1 MTPPAEDDEV
11 PSGGQ
16 PEEAS
21 LLPPGFF
28 DARYLPDGIPA
39 ELAEQT
45 REDFSATGL
54 LSAGRGFEY
63 RPQQQEMGEAVAH
76 ALQADAP
83 LLVEAGT
90 GVGKSLAYLLPS
102 IRFALENNRKAIIS
116 THTINLQEQ
125 LFHKDIPTI
134 AKALGMPF
142 KAALLKGRAN
152 YLCLTRL
159 RRAVAQSGDLFNQVE
174 TKQLH
179 DLLAWAQ
186 DCGEGTLA
194 ELPQDLEISPKVWA
208 QVCSE
213 SHVCTPRNC
222 GPDCPYQAAKR
233 RVQEA
238 QLVVLNHTLF
248 FGLLAL
254 SDLTQPEDEAPQEG
268 FIFPGDF
275 VVLDEA
281 HTIETVA
288 ANQFGASLP
297 EAELRY
303 DLLRLY
309 NPRTHK
315 GALRHQATPRL
326 LQYIEDAQTA
336 VDEFFA
342 CARKDCQL
350 DEHHGTVRLRQPD
363 WTADILSPAL
373 ATLESEILGMAE
385 LEEKDVARDELM
397 DIAARLRAWRETTVE
412 LVRLTQLDTCVYWA
426 ESAGAEGAYT
436 SLRSALINV
445 APVLREKLFGAD
457 RACICTSAT
466 LSTGERG
473 MDYFAGRVGAENAMT
488 LKIGSPFNFAE
499 QMQIVVARSMPPPPP
514 ATEEEEYQNELFCWI
529 TRCLERSQGRAFVL
543 FTSYNL
549 LRTMAARLR
558 PYCAE
563 QGWPLLVQG
572 DKLTRSQMLHHFKE
586 SIGSVL
592 LGTDSFWT
600 GVDVPGEA
608 LSNVI
613 VTRIPFESP
622 GNPLTEARIEDI
634 EARGGNSFRDY
645 ILPEAVLK
653 FRQGIGRLIRSKSD
667 TGMVCLLDSR
677 ITGKYYG
684 ARFMYAMPPDA
695 RREFL

>member
-1 MTPPAEDDEV
+1 MPFD
-11 PSGGQ
+11 PSY
-16 PEEAS
+16 A
-21 LLPPGFF
+21 
-28 DARYLPDGIPA
+28 PDGIPA
-39 ELAEQT
+39 ALIEQT
-45 REDFSATGL
+45 REDFSASGL
-54 LSAGRGFEY
+54 LSVGRGFEY
-63 RPQQQEMGEAVAH
+63 RPQQQEMAEAVAH

-90 GVGKSLAYLLPS
+90 GVGKSLAYLLPA
-102 IRFALENNRKAIIS
+102 IRFALENNRKAVIS

-134 AKALGMPF
+134 AKALGIPF

-152 YLCLTRL
+152 YLCMTRL
-159 RRAVAQSGDLFNQVE
+159 RRAVAQAGDLFNQAE

-179 DLLAWAQ
+179 DLMSWAR

-194 ELPQDLEISPKVWA
+194 ELPQDWDISPKVWA

-254 SDLTQPEDEAPQEG
+254 ADITQSEDEAAPEG
-268 FIFPGDF
+268 FIFPADF

-288 ANQFGASLP
+288 ANQFGAALP
-297 EAELRY
+297 ESELRY

-309 NPRTHK
+309 NPRTRK

-326 LQYIEDAQTA
+326 LQYLEDAQTA
-336 VDEFFA
+336 VEEFFA

-350 DEHHGTVRLRQPD
+350 EQHHGTVRLRQPE
-363 WTADILSPAL
+363 WTEDLLSPAL
-373 ATLESEILGMAE
+373 ATLESEVLGMAE
-385 LEEKDVARDELM
+385 LEEQDVARDELM
-397 DIAARLRAWRETTVE
+397 DIAARLRAYRETTVE
-412 LVRLTQLDTCVYWA
+412 MVKLTQLERCVYWA
-426 ESAGAEGAYT
+426 ESAGSEGAYT
-436 SLRSALINV
+436 TLRSALINV
-445 APVLREKLFGAD
+445 APVLREKLFEAE

-499 QMQIVVARSMPPPPP
+499 QMQVIVARSMPPPPP
-514 ATEEEEYQNELFCWI
+514 ASEDAEYQEELFNWI

-543 FTSYNL
+543 FTSYSL
-549 LRTMAARLR
+549 LKTMAARLR

-572 DKLTRSQMLHHFKE
+572 ERLNRTQMLHHFKQD
-586 SIGSVL
+586 IDSVL

-634 EARGGNSFRDY
+634 EARGGNAFRDY
-645 ILPEAVLK
+645 SLPEAVLK

-667 TGMVCLLDSR
+667 RGMVCLLDSR
-677 ITGKYYG
+677 ITGKFYG
-684 ARFMYAMPPDA
+684 QRFMYALPDGA
-695 RREFL
+695 RRDFL

>member
-1 MTPPAEDDEV
+1 MTHSPEDEGSH
-11 PSGGQ
+11 PGW
-16 PEEAS
+16 PEEE
-21 LLPPGFF
+21 LPTF
-28 DARYLPDGIPA
+28 DPRYLPDGIPA
-39 ELAEQT
+39 ELEGQT
-45 REDFSATGL
+45 QQDFSATGL
-54 LSAGRGFEY
+54 LSAGRGFEF
-63 RPQQQEMGEAVAH
+63 RPQQQQMGQAVAH
-76 ALQADAP
+76 ALQADSP

-102 IRFALENNRKAIIS
+102 IRFALANNRKAIIS

-134 AKALGMPF
+134 AKALGIPF
-142 KAALLKGRAN
+142 KSALLKGRAN

-159 RRAVAQSGDLFNQVE
+159 RRAVAQAGDLFNQLE

-194 ELPQDLEISPKVWA
+194 ELPAEWEISPKVWA

-222 GPDCPYQAAKR
+222 GPDCPYQAARR

-254 SDLTQPEDEAPQEG
+254 ADITQAEGESPQEG

-336 VDEFFA
+336 TDEFFA

-350 DEHHGTVRLRQPD
+350 DAHHGTVRLREPE
-363 WTADILSPAL
+363 WTTDILSPAL
-373 ATLESEILGMAE
+373 ATLESEVLGMAE
-385 LEEKDVARDELM
+385 LEEKEVARDELM
-397 DIAARLRAWRETTVE
+397 DIAARLRAYRETTVE
-412 LVRLTQLDTCVYWA
+412 LVKLTQLDSSVYWA
-426 ESAGAEGAYT
+426 ESAGAEGT
-436 SLRSALINV
+436 FTTLRSALINV
-445 APVLREKLFGAD
+445 APVLREKLFEAN

-473 MDYFAGRVGAENAMT
+473 MDYFAGRVGAESAMT

-499 QMQIVVARSMPPPPP
+499 QMQVIVARSMPPPPP
-514 ATEEEEYQNELFCWI
+514 ASEEEDYQNELFNWI

-558 PYCAE
+558 SYCTE

-572 DKLTRSQMLHHFKE
+572 DRLTRSQMLHHFKE

-634 EARGGNSFRDY
+634 QARGGNPFRDY
-645 ILPEAVLK
+645 TLPEAVLK
-653 FRQGIGRLIRSKSD
+653 FRQGIGRLIRSKGD

-677 ITGKYYG
+677 LTRKFYG
-684 ARFMYAMPPDA
+684 QRFMYALPPDA

>member
-1 MTPPAEDDEV
+1 MDE
-11 PSGGQ
+11 
-16 PEEAS
+16 
-21 LLPPGFF
+21 LPPF
-28 DARYLPDGIPA
+28 DPAYLPDGLPA
-39 ELAEQT
+39 WLEEQT
-45 REDFSATGL
+45 REDFSPTGL
-54 LSAGRGFEY
+54 LSAGRGFEF
-63 RPQQQEMGEAVAH
+63 RPQQQQMGEAVAH

-102 IRFALENNRKAIIS
+102 IRFALENGRKAIIS

-134 AKALGMPF
+134 ARALGTPF

-159 RRAVAQSGDLFNQVE
+159 RRAVAQSGDLFNQAE

-194 ELPQDLEISPKVWA
+194 ELPQELEISPKVWA

-222 GPDCPYQAAKR
+222 CPYCPYQAARR

-254 SDLTQPEDEAPQEG
+254 ADITQSDEGAVPEG

-297 EAELRY
+297 EAEMKY

-315 GALRHQATPRL
+315 GALRHQATPHL
-326 LQYIEDAQTA
+326 LHYVEDAQTA

-342 CARKDCQL
+342 GARKDCRL
-350 DEHHGTVRLRQPD
+350 DERHGTVRLRRPG
-363 WTADILSPAL
+363 WTQDILSPPL

-385 LEEKDVARDELM
+385 REEKEVARDELM
-397 DIAARLRAWRETTVE
+397 DIAARLRAYRETAIEMVTLANLE
-412 LVRLTQLDTCVYWA
+412 TCVYWA
-426 ESAGAEGAYT
+426 ESSGQEGAYT
-436 SLRSALINV
+436 NLRSALINV
-445 APVLREKLFGAD
+445 APVLREKLFEAG

-473 MDYFAGRVGAENAMT
+473 MGYFAGRVGAESAMT

-499 QMQIVVARSMPPPPP
+499 QMQVIVARSMPPPPP
-514 ATEEEEYQNELFCWI
+514 QSEEEEYQNALFDWI
-529 TRCLERSQGRAFVL
+529 CRCLERSQGRAFVL
-543 FTSYNL
+543 FTSYSL

-558 PYCAE
+558 AYCAE

-572 DKLTRSQMLHHFKE
+572 DRLTRTQMLQHFKE
-586 SIGSVL
+586 DIGSVL

-613 VTRIPFESP
+613 VTRIPCESP

-634 EARGGNSFRDY
+634 QARGGNPFRDY
-645 ILPEAVLK
+645 TLPEAVLK
-653 FRQGIGRLIRSKSD
+653 FRQGTGRLIRSKGD
-667 TGMVCLLDSR
+667 TGIVCLLDSR
-677 ITGKYYG
+677 ITQKFYG
-684 ARFMYAMPPDA
+684 SRFMYALPPDA
-695 RREFL
+695 KREFL

>member
-1 MTPPAEDDEV
+1 MIPPAEEPSAPPDEW
-11 PSGGQ
+11 
-16 PEEAS
+16 PEEPS
-21 LLPPGFF
+21 LGLPPGF
-28 DARYLPDGIPA
+28 DPRYVPDCLPT
-39 ELAEQT
+39 ELVEQT
-45 REDFSATGL
+45 REDFSPEGL
-54 LSAGRGFEY
+54 LSAGRGFEF
-63 RPQQQEMGEAVAH
+63 RPQQQQMAEAVAQ
-76 ALQADAP
+76 ALDADSP

-102 IRFALENNRKAIIS
+102 IRFALEHGRKAVIS

-134 AKALGMPF
+134 AKALDLPF

-194 ELPQDLEISPKVWA
+194 ELPQDWEISPKVWA

-254 SDLTQPEDEAPQEG
+254 ADITQSEDEAVPEG
-268 FIFPGDF
+268 FIFPADF

-288 ANQFGASLP
+288 ANQFGSSLP

-315 GALRHQATPRL
+315 GSLRHQATPRL
-326 LQYIEDAQTA
+326 LQFIEDAQTA

-350 DEHHGTVRLRQPD
+350 EEHHGTVRLRQPE
-363 WTADILSPAL
+363 WTEDILSPSL

-385 LEEKDVARDELM
+385 LEEKEVARDELL
-397 DIAARLRAWRETTVE
+397 DIAARLRAYRETAVE
-412 LVRLTQLDTCVYWA
+412 LVKLTQLDSRVYWA
-426 ESAGAEGAYT
+426 ESSGAEGAYT
-436 SLRSALINV
+436 TLRSALINV
-445 APVLREKLFGAD
+445 APVLRDKLFGAD

-473 MDYFAGRVGAENAMT
+473 MDYFAGRVGAEHALT
-488 LKIGSPFNFAE
+488 LKIGSPFDFAR
-499 QMQIVVARSMPPPPP
+499 QMQIVVARSMLPPPP
-514 ATEEEEYQNELFCWI
+514 ASDEQEYQEELFSWI
-529 TRCLERSQGRAFVL
+529 TRCLLRSQGRAFVL
-543 FTSYNL
+543 FTSYSL

-558 PYCAE
+558 PWCEE

-572 DKLTRSQMLHHFKE
+572 DRLTRSQMLHHFRE
-586 SIGSVL
+586 CVGSVL

-622 GNPLTEARIEDI
+622 ANPLTEARIEDI
-634 EARGGNSFRDY
+634 EARGGHSFRDY
-645 ILPEAVLK
+645 MLPEAVLK
-653 FRQGIGRLIRSKSD
+653 FRQGVGRLIRSKTDS
-667 TGMVCLLDSR
+667 GMVCLLDSR

-684 ARFMYAMPPDA
+684 TRFMYALPPDA

>member
-1 MTPPAEDDEV
+1 MTPPAEDDDAT
-11 PSGGQ
+11 PSRQ
-16 PEEAS
+16 PEGDAS
-21 LLPPGFF
+21 AVPFPF
-28 DARYLPDGIPA
+28 DPRYMPDGIPA
-39 ELAEQT
+39 ELEEQT
-45 REDFSATGL
+45 REDFSANGL

-63 RPQQQEMGEAVAH
+63 RPQQQQMGEAVAH
-76 ALQADAP
+76 ALQAEAP

-102 IRFALENNRKAIIS
+102 IRFALENNRKAVIS

-134 AKALGMPF
+134 AAALGIPF

-159 RRAVAQSGDLFNQVE
+159 RRAVAQAGDLFNQTE

-194 ELPQDLEISPKVWA
+194 ELPQDWEISPKVWA

-222 GPDCPYQAAKR
+222 GSDCPYQAAKR

-254 SDLTQPEDEAPQEG
+254 ADITQSEDEAAPEG

-275 VVLDEA
+275 IVLDEA

-309 NPRTHK
+309 HPRTHK
-315 GALRHQATPRL
+315 GSLRHQATPRL
-326 LQYIEDAQTA
+326 IQYIEDAQTA
-336 VDEFFA
+336 VDEFFS

-350 DEHHGTVRLRQPD
+350 DEHHGTVRLRQPA
-363 WTADILSPAL
+363 WTEDILSPAL
-373 ATLESEILGMAE
+373 ATLESEVLGMAE

-397 DIAARLRAWRETTVE
+397 DIAARLRAYRETTVE
-412 LVRLTQLDTCVYWA
+412 MVKLTQLDSRVYWA
-426 ESAGAEGAYT
+426 ESAGTEGACT
-436 SLRSALINV
+436 TLRSALINV
-445 APVLREKLFGAD
+445 APVLRDKLFEAG

-473 MDYFAGRVGAENAMT
+473 MDYFAGRVGAEQAMT

-499 QMQIVVARSMPPPPP
+499 QMHIVVARSMLPPPP
-514 ATEEEEYQNELFCWI
+514 ASEEEEYQTELFNWI

-543 FTSYNL
+543 FTSYGL

-558 PYCAE
+558 PWCEA

-572 DKLTRSQMLHHFKE
+572 DRLTRTQMLHHFKE

-634 EARGGNSFRDY
+634 QARGGNPFRDY
-645 ILPEAVLK
+645 TLPEAVLK

-677 ITGKYYG
+677 ITGKFYG
-684 ARFMYAMPPDA
+684 TRFMYAMPADA
-695 RREFL
+695 KREFL